1 MRVLILGGTGFVGT
15 HLARACIEAGDE
27 TFVASRSAGRVVRNL
42 ALDAHV
48 ARLTADV
55 TDEPSLVAA
64 VAAARPDRIFHLAG
78 HASVSASFGSE
89 EEILRTNVL
98 GTLHVLRAA
107 REKAPHARFLYV
119 GSAEEY
125 GRSENQP
132 LREDE
137 PLRPLT
143 PYGVSRASASLIALR
158 FALAEKLH
166 VVRTRSFNHTG
177 PGQGRTYAAP
187 SFAHQVIEARARG
200 ERRFAVSVGD
210 LTVRRDFAGVSAV
223 VRAYRALLEKGASG
237 EVYNVCSGVA
247 LSLEELLRRIG
258 ALAGVEPL
266 PRPDPALVRRV
277 DVPVLHGDP
286 ARLEATVGFSL
297 RDSLDEDLRAL
308 VESVGSP

>member
-119 GSAEEY
+119 GSSSRSGWFSERPYSSAE
-125 GRSENQP
+125 P
-132 LREDE
+132 
-137 PLRPLT
+137 T
-143 PYGVSRASASLIALR
+143 
-158 FALAEKLH
+158 
-166 VVRTRSFNHTG
+166 
-177 PGQGRTYAAP
+177 
-187 SFAHQVIEARARG
+187 
-200 ERRFAVSVGD
+200 
-210 LTVRRDFAGVSAV
+210 
-223 VRAYRALLEKGASG
+223 
-237 EVYNVCSGVA
+237 
-247 LSLEELLRRIG
+247 
-258 ALAGVEPL
+258 
-266 PRPDPALVRRV
+266 
-277 DVPVLHGDP
+277 
-286 ARLEATVGFSL
+286 
-297 RDSLDEDLRAL
+297 
-308 VESVGSP
+308 